1 MKRVATDMDARRV
14 EGVIVS
20 ERLSGTGLLKI
31 KLDSGQTVVR
41 HRDRLTALDDEARK
55 FIRKVA

>member
-1 MKRVATDMDARRV
+1 MKRVATDSDARRV

-55 FIRKVA
+55 FLRKVT